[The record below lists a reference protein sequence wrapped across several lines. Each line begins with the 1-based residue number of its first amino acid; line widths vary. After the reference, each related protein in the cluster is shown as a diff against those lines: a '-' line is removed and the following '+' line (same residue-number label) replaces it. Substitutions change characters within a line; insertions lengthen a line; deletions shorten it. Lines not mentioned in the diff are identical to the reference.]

1 MTRILYVE
9 DNDDNVYTLKLR
21 FGLLGGFEVLIAENG
36 RPPAATRVR
45 AGDGGRRWYTTGQ
58 AKNRRVVPA
67 GTGVKEVAMNED
79 VFNASIRKFLKALG
93 VTAQREIEK
102 AVRHALAEGRLKGS
116 ETFPARATVTLG
128 GIGFSHEVN
137 GEIELG

>member
-9 DNDDNVYTLKLR
+9 DNDVMSV
-21 FGLLGGFEVLIAENG
+21 GGSTTQG
-36 RPPAATRVR
+36 RARTGE
-45 AGDGGRRWYTTGQ
+45 AG
-58 AKNRRVVPA
+58 VVPA
-67 GTGVKEVAMNED
+67 GTGAKEVAMNED

-102 AVRHALAEGRLKGS
+102 AVRHALAEGRLKGN

-128 GIGFSHEVN
+128 GIGFSHEIN